1 MPDIPGTER
10 QATDANAREVLSV
23 SQLNDRIASVVEEM
37 PALHGVRC
45 IGEVTDL
52 HQNSTALYFTLT
64 DGDAE
69 LPCMLWAN
77 RYRNMGVEL
86 EDGTEVILE
95 GDIDYWVEGGKID
108 LKPWEVIVVGD
119 GDQAAAVERLRSELE
134 ERGWFDDE
142 QKQRPP
148 AFPERV
154 GVVTSL
160 RGDAQYDTQKTIH
173 EQDPTVDILVRD
185 ATVQGSKAPTSIA
198 NGIHHLAR
206 SEDVDAIIAGR
217 GGGSDSNLQAFN
229 TDRVAEVIF
238 TANTPIATAIGH
250 TDDRLIADQVADVAT
265 ITPTVAGEYIP
276 NSREEFLGSE
286 IEPLEQQLEV
296 AYGTFQQEHEHEQ
309 ALAEAVDE
317 DIRPPS
323 ITTDGARSIL
333 QRFSETAEI
342 DIDHP
347 KHDYLA
353 PHGGRRGMGEV
364 LVRAF
369 GYTVAARYLDNSEDM
384 ARERYSHIE
393 AGELGDVA
401 TEALDEI
408 DPQSNG

>member
-1 MPDIPGTER
+1 MADAER
-10 QATDANAREVLSV
+10 EVDDALSGNVLSV
-23 SQLNDRIASVVEEM
+23 QELNDRIASVVQDT
-37 PALHGVRC
+37 PALNGVRC

-77 RYRNMGVEL
+77 RYRGMDADL

-95 GDIDYWVEGGKID
+95 GDIDYWTEGGKID

-160 RGDAQYDTQKTIH
+160 RGDARYDIQNAIH
-173 EQDPTVDILVRD
+173 EQDPTVDILVKD
-185 ATVQGSKAPTSIA
+185 ATVQGSEAPTSIA
-198 NGIHHLAR
+198 NGIHHLDR
-206 SEDVDAIIAGR
+206 SEQVDSIIVGR

-229 TDRVAEVIF
+229 TERVAEAIF
-238 TANTPIATAIGH
+238 TANTPTVTAIGH

-265 ITPTVAGEYIP
+265 ITPTAAGEYIV
-276 NSREEFLGSE
+276 NSREEFFAGE
-286 IEPLEQQLEV
+286 VKPLAQQLDA
-296 AYGTFQQEHEHEQ
+296 AYETFQQEHEHERE
-309 ALAEAVDE
+309 LAEAVDE
-317 DIRPPS
+317 AAVPEGLPPVYYKAAIAVLLLLLLA
-323 ITTDGARSIL
+323 ITGL
-333 QRFSETAEI
+333 W
-342 DIDHP
+342 
-347 KHDYLA
+347 
-353 PHGGRRGMGEV
+353 
-364 LVRAF
+364 
-369 GYTVAARYLDNSEDM
+369 
-384 ARERYSHIE
+384 
-393 AGELGDVA
+393 LGV
-401 TEALDEI
+401 I
-408 DPQSNG
+408 